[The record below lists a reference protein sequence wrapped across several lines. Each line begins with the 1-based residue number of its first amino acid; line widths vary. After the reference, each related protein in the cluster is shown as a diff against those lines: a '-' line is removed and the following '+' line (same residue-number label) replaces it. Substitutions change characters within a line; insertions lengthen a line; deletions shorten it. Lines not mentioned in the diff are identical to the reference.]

1 MTTLDAIRPAAAT
14 TASPPAPSRLRPGW
28 WTEELT
34 LLEDQLV
41 RFFEAEY
48 LPFEAEWE
56 KAGIV
61 PRTFWQKAG
70 EAGILGIS
78 LPEEYGGSGGSIHH
92 DAVLFDVLGRLGI
105 SGFGIHVH
113 LIAAHYVLTHGTEA
127 QKARWL
133 PKLISGDSVGAIA
146 MTEPGT
152 GSDLKAVRTRA
163 VPVAGGYAL
172 SGAKIFIS
180 NGINADFILVVARIG
195 GEGAKA
201 ISLVGLETE
210 GVEGFR
216 RGRKL
221 DKLGQKAQDTAEL
234 FFDEAIVP
242 ADAVLGGTE
251 GRGFGQLMD
260 QLVYERLM
268 LAILAVGA
276 MDRAVDLARAYTR
289 DRTAFGRP
297 IGQFQNTA
305 FRLAE
310 CATEARIARV
320 FVEDCVA
327 RFAAGTLDPATV
339 SMAKWWTTDRQ
350 CAIADTCLQ
359 MFGGYGYMTDY
370 PIARLYADARVQR
383 IYGGTNEI
391 MKELIARSL

>member
-1 MTTLDAIRPAAAT
+1 MSVADLTRPEKTSPAQAALG
-14 TASPPAPSRLRPGW
+14 PSRPSW

-34 LLEDQLV
+34 LLEEQLT
-41 RFFEAEY
+41 RFFTAEY

-61 PRTFWQKAG
+61 PKSFWQKAG
-70 EAGILGIS
+70 EAGVLGIS
-78 LPEEYGGSGGSIHH
+78 LPEEFGGSGGTIFH

-105 SGFGIHVH
+105 TGFGIHVH
-113 LIAAHYVLTHGTEA
+113 LIAAHYVLTHGTA
-127 QKARWL
+127 GQKARWL
-133 PKLISGDSVGAIA
+133 PKLVSGEWIGAIA

-163 VPVAGGYAL
+163 TPTSDGYAL

-180 NGINADFILVVARIG
+180 NGINADFILVVARTG

-201 ISLVGLETE
+201 ISLI
-210 GVEGFR
+210 GVETADAPGFR
-216 RGRKL
+216 RGRNL
-221 DKLGQKAQDTAEL
+221 DKIGQKAQDTAEL
-234 FFDEAIVP
+234 FFDDVPVP
-242 ADAVLGGTE
+242 ADALLGGVD

-268 LAILAVGA
+268 LAIIAIGT
-276 MDRAVDLARAYTR
+276 MDRAVDLARVYTKE
-289 DRTAFGRP
+289 RTAFGKP

-327 RFAAGTLDPATV
+327 RFAEGRLDAATV

-350 CAIADTCLQ
+350 GAIADTCLQ

>member
-1 MTTLDAIRPAAAT
+1 MTTLDAVRPAAA
-14 TASPPAPSRLRPGW
+14 AAAALARPRPVW

-34 LLEDQLV
+34 LLEEQLV

-56 KAGIV
+56 KAGLV
-61 PRTFWQKAG
+61 PRAFWQKAG
-70 EAGILGIS
+70 AAGILGIS
-78 LPEEYGGSGGSIHH
+78 LPEEFGGSGGSIYH

-105 SGFGIHVH
+105 TGFGIHVH
-113 LIAAHYVLTHGTEA
+113 LIAAHYVLTHGTAA

-133 PKLISGDSVGAIA
+133 PQLISGDRIGAIA

-163 VPVAGGYAL
+163 VPVDGGGYAL

-180 NGINADFILVVARIG
+180 NGINADFILVVARVR

-201 ISLVGLETE
+201 ISLVALETE
-210 GVEGFR
+210 GVAGFR
-216 RGRKL
+216 RGRNL

-234 FFDEAIVP
+234 FFDDALVP

-268 LAILAVGA
+268 LAIVAIGA

-289 DRTAFGRP
+289 ERTAFGKP
-297 IGQFQNTA
+297 IAQFQNTA
-305 FRLAE
+305 FKLAE

-320 FVEDCVA
+320 FVEDCIA

-359 MFGGYGYMTDY
+359 MFGGYGYMTEY

>member
-1 MTTLDAIRPAAAT
+1 MTTLDAVRPAPVA
-14 TASPPAPSRLRPGW
+14 APSAGPARPVW

-34 LLEDQLV
+34 LLEEQLV
-41 RFFEAEY
+41 RFFETEY

-61 PRTFWQKAG
+61 PRAFWQKAG
-70 EAGILGIS
+70 AAGILGIS
-78 LPEEYGGSGGSIHH
+78 LPEEYGGSGGTMFH

-113 LIAAHYVLTHGTEA
+113 LIAAHYVLTHGTEE

-133 PKLISGDSVGAIA
+133 PKLISGEWIGAIA

-163 VPVAGGYAL
+163 VPDGDGYLL

-180 NGINADFILVVARIG
+180 NGINADFILVVARIN

-201 ISLVGLETE
+201 ISLIGLETE
-210 GVEGFR
+210 GVAGFR
-216 RGRKL
+216 RGRNL

-234 FFDEAIVP
+234 FFDDARVP
-242 ADAVLGGTE
+242 ADALLGGTE

-268 LAILAVGA
+268 LAIVAVGA
-276 MDRAVDLARAYTR
+276 MDRAVKLARDYTR
-289 DRTAFGRP
+289 ERTAFGKP

-305 FRLAE
+305 FKLAE

-327 RFAAGTLDPATV
+327 RFAAGTLDVPTV
-339 SMAKWWTTDRQ
+339 SMAKWWTTERQ
-350 CAIADTCLQ
+350 GSIADTCLQ

-391 MKELIARSL
+391 MKELIARNL